1 MGKAKDLEL
10 DLDKWVTRGAK
21 KAHPVAVCAAGVLVL
36 VAMNM
41 GRQRLR
47 EQVVERRAALALLS
61 PRLESTADALAEASS
76 YRDMKLKDL
85 ERFRAELSK
94 LADSRRALFEGGLQL
109 QEERRLLEKQWE
121 IVSTY
126 LLVDQDNKR
135 VSLMRGDQALES
147 YPFTY
152 DPPESFG
159 GEARPVPKEAVII
172 SKERFAHP
180 ERPKSEEVAG
190 QLQWEPPQVGTSV
203 RANALGE
210 FVVFTRGPLILHG
223 PQKKEDEHKAFA
235 HVCLGLS
242 KVTAQKLY
250 QNTFIGTR
258 VVIKPATLTGL
269 LKR

>member
-1 MGKAKDLEL
+1 MGKAKELEL
-10 DLDKWVTRGAK
+10 DLDKWAQRGAK
-21 KAHPVAVCAAGVLVL
+21 KAHPVAVFAAGALVL
-36 VAMNM
+36 VAMNA

-47 EQVVERRAALALLS
+47 EQVLERRAALALLA

-94 LADSRRALFEGGLQL
+94 LADARRALFEGGLQL
-109 QEERRLLEKQWE
+109 QEEKRLLEKQWE

-126 LLVDQDNKR
+126 LLVDQDAKK

-147 YPFTY
+147 YPFFY
-152 DPPESFG
+152 DPPEAFG
-159 GEARPVPKEAVII
+159 NETKPLPKETTVV

-180 ERPKSEEVAG
+180 ERPKSEQVAG
-190 QLQWEPPQVGTSV
+190 QLQWEPPQVGTSQ

-223 PQKKEDEHKAFA
+223 PQKKEDEHKSFA
-235 HVCLGLS
+235 HFCLGLTKYS
-242 KVTAQKLY
+242 AQKLY

-258 VVIKPATLTGL
+258 IVIKPATLSGL